1 MLHQPLKFVHQPIVR
16 YPAHPRRLVGLL
28 VIGQITAEP
37 QAQITSAPQG
47 PVIDSLSMGGV
58 GESINPPKSDGRR
71 AAMGPRTEASS
82 FGGSMP

>member
-1 MLHQPLKFVHQPIVR
+1 MLHQPLKFVDQPIVR
-16 YPAHPRRLVGLL
+16 YPAHPRGLS
-28 VIGQITAEP
+28 GYYEP
-37 QAQITSAPQG
+37 QAQIRSAPQG
-47 PVIDSLSMGGV
+47 SVIDSLSMGGV